1 MSLNRNIDPH
11 GQRILKVQKR
21 AHILYIH
28 TNFVVNLFFILIFA
42 KRWKKFQHQ
51 IETHTFRAD
60 TIECH

>member
-21 AHILYIH
+21 AHIKYIH
-28 TNFVVNLFFILIFA
+28 TILLLIYFFILIFA

-51 IETHTFRAD
+51 IETDTFRAD
-60 TIECH
+60 TVECH